1 MNMRVSSRTIFE
13 TGLNQL
19 TSLQSQLSRT
29 QQQLST
35 GRRVLTAADDP
46 VASARA
52 LEVTQSQEM
61 NNQFK
66 INRQNA
72 RASMSHVD
80 LALGTTGDLI
90 KDIKTLIV
98 NAGNSGQTQKDR
110 DALVVEL
117 EGRFTDL
124 LGQANTADGAG
135 NFLFGGYR
143 LNTEP
148 FTQTPGG
155 AVYNGDQGV
164 RDLQVGSGRQLTI
177 SDSGASVFE
186 GAITGNGTFQTG
198 ADPSNKTRNG
208 SGIISPGSVIDP
220 SKLTGHQYALTFS
233 VIPATPGVPAQTSY
247 TVMDTTT
254 NTPVTPAPVPYK
266 SGEAISFDGI
276 QFDVKGEV
284 ADQDVF
290 TVDPSKKQSLFT
302 TVRDLITAL
311 KTAGDG
317 PNARTD
323 LTNKLSVA
331 NQNINNAL
339 DNVLSVR
346 AKMGA
351 GLKELD
357 YLDDAGTDVDLQY
370 QTTLNNLIQVDP
382 IVAISMFTQQQMT
395 LEAAQKSYK
404 NISGLSLFNYI

>member
-29 QQQLST
+29 QQQLAT

-52 LEVTQSQEM
+52 LEVTQSKEM
-61 NNQFK
+61 NDQFK

-80 LALGTTGDLI
+80 LALGTSGDLL

-98 NAGNSGQTQKDR
+98 NAGNPAQTQKDR

-117 EGRFTDL
+117 EGRFNDL
-124 LGQANTADGAG
+124 LGQANTADGNG
-135 NFLFGGYR
+135 NFLFAGYR
-143 LNTEP
+143 LNTQP
-148 FTQTPGG
+148 FTQTPTG
-155 AVYNGDQGV
+155 AVYSGDQGQ
-164 RDLQVGSGRQLTI
+164 RDLQVGSGRQLSI
-177 SDSGASVFE
+177 SESGAAVFE
-186 GAITGNGTFQTG
+186 GSLTGNGTFETK
-198 ADPSNKTRNG
+198 ADPANKGRGG
-208 SGIISPGSVIDP
+208 SGVISPGSVTDIT
-220 SKLTGHQYALTFS
+220 KLTGHQYALTFS
-233 VIPATPGVPAQTSY
+233 VVPATPGVPAQTSY

-254 NTPVTPAPVPYK
+254 GVPVTPAPVPYK
-266 SGEAISFDGI
+266 SGEAITFDGI
-276 QFDVKGEV
+276 QFDVKGDV

-290 TVDPSKKQSLFT
+290 TVDPSKNQSVFT
-302 TVRDLITAL
+302 TVRDLITAM

-317 PNARTD
+317 PTARTD
-323 LTNKLSVA
+323 LTNKLNNA

-357 YLDDAGTDVDLQY
+357 YLDNAGDDVDIQY
-370 QTTLNNLIQVDP
+370 QTTLSKLIEVDP
-382 IVAISMFTQQQMT
+382 VVAISMFTQQQMT